1 MANACDTFTGTGKSK
16 AKIFANSELTAPV
29 TTSSTELYFDGK
41 ICASSKVDNSNL
53 IYEADL
59 GTLFEPE
66 DDIVTYRNMQW
77 TKITCKYSS
86 TVEGLGLKLIHF
98 KVLAVRIDKTYKDTV
113 KIGPIVLDVEQEG
126 IIKESDPVD
135 ILVST
140 SVQVKQ
146 SDGSYKQTDDS
157 IVLGAE
163 VKVQFVTKSP
173 VSCFIPFR
181 LNQFQI

>member
-1 MANACDTFTGTGKSK
+1 MSTLKNRSQEKFAGFGSLNLGSTNFCLDLIVTSADNDLANACDTFTGTGKSK

-77 TKITCKYSS
+77 TKITCEYSS
-86 TVEGLGLKLIHF
+86 TVEGLGLKLIRF
-98 KVLAVRIDKTYKDTV
+98 NPNCLI
-113 KIGPIVLDVEQEG
+113 Q
-126 IIKESDPVD
+126 
-135 ILVST
+135 
-140 SVQVKQ
+140 
-146 SDGSYKQTDDS
+146 
-157 IVLGAE
+157 
-163 VKVQFVTKSP
+163 
-173 VSCFIPFR
+173 
-181 LNQFQI
+181 N